1 MYSSTDTSKTVM
13 YCKDKGTNNITVNTD
28 HKQNII
34 KKEITQHKE
43 FKKMIDA
50 YKIKRQVYITLDEW
64 YNHYSTILEKIFYD
78 FINIASR
85 HNINIKKNEY
95 SYNDFIHMMY
105 NESKKNIYDINNNE
119 I

>member
-1 MYSSTDTSKTVM
+1 MNSSTDMSKTVM
-13 YCKDKGTNNITVNTD
+13 YCKNKGTNDITVNTD
-28 HKQNII
+28 YDQNII

-43 FKKMIDA
+43 FKKIIDA
-50 YKIKRQVYITLDEW
+50 YKTKRQVYISLDEW

-78 FINIASR
+78 FINISSR

-105 NESKKNIYDINNNE
+105 NESKKKIYDLNNNE

>member
-1 MYSSTDTSKTVM
+1 MYSSTDNSKTVM
-13 YCKDKGTNNITVNTD
+13 YCKDKGKNNIIVNTNY
-28 HKQNII
+28 KQNII
-34 KKEITQHKE
+34 KKEITQHNE
-43 FKKMIDA
+43 FKKIIDD
-50 YKIKRQVYITLDEW
+50 YKTEKQVYISLDDW

-105 NESKKNIYDINNNE
+105 NESKKKIYDLNNSE